1 MKAWIDEKLGGITM
15 YRSALYGLSVVAVA
29 ALVLMVVGV
38 ISTISPLSFL
48 LAIGVSVGVSYG
60 TNRLFGWLFSVRPHA
75 ESALITG
82 LILALLFTP
91 PETALGFAKLGL
103 VAAIAMAS
111 KYVLA
116 PRGRHIFN
124 PAAIAIVIA
133 SISGL
138 AYAGWWVST
147 SVMVPVIAVVAL
159 LLLYKTKKVRLGF
172 VFIVTAL
179 LALGLHGVNPVDALL
194 YWPILFVAG
203 IMLSEPL
210 TLPPRAW
217 QQYAVAG
224 LVAFLM
230 AQPFNYSVISMTPAL
245 ALVLG
250 NLVGWWFGQRGRIK
264 LRYAGKKQLSET
276 TYEFRFDVSKL
287 GFEPG
292 QYIELTLPHAG
303 VDSRGTRRMFS
314 IVGTPGDEQVSIG
327 TKIPSKPSSFK
338 RALMNLKAGA
348 VVDATRVAGDFVLSD
363 DEKTPVV
370 LIAGGVG
377 VTPYVSFALSA
388 DRPLQLIYAVGK
400 VGELSFVEQLR
411 HHAVDVT
418 VVSKDAGKLPDA
430 EWRHV
435 QGSLSGEVLGRLIDV
450 SANPTVYV
458 SGPPAMVV
466 GVSKVLRSLGIKN
479 IKVDEFSGY

>member
-15 YRSALYGLSVVAVA
+15 YRSALYGLSVISVA
-29 ALVLMVVGV
+29 AFVLMVVGV
-38 ISTISPLSFL
+38 ISILSPLHFV
-48 LAIGVSVGVSYG
+48 LAIIVSVGVSYG
-60 TNRLFGWLFSVRPHA
+60 ANRLFGWLFSVRPHA

-133 SISGL
+133 SVGGL

-147 SVMVPVIAVVAL
+147 SVMVPVIAAVAL
-159 LLLYKTKKVRLGF
+159 LLLYKTKKIRLGL
-172 VFIVTAL
+172 VFIVASL
-179 LALGLHGVNPVDALL
+179 IALGLHGVSPVDALL

-203 IMLSEPL
+203 VMLSEPL

-217 QQYAVAG
+217 QQYAVAV
-224 LVAFLM
+224 LVAVLM

-250 NLVGWWFGQRGRIK
+250 NVVGWWFGQRGRIK
-264 LRYAGKKQLSET
+264 LRFAGKKQLSDSA
-276 TYEFRFDVSKL
+276 YEFRFDVTKL

-303 VDSRGTRRMFS
+303 VDSRGTRRVFS
-314 IVGTPGDEQVSIG
+314 IVGMPGDEQISIG

-338 RALMNLKAGA
+338 RALMNLKAGT
-348 VVDATRVAGDFVLSD
+348 VVDATRVAGDFVLPEED
-363 DEKTPVV
+363 KTPVV
-370 LIAGGVG
+370 LIAGGIG

-388 DRPLQLIYAVGK
+388 GRPLQLIYAVGK
-400 VGELSFVEQLR
+400 VSELSFVEQLR
-411 HHAVDVT
+411 HHNVDVT
-418 VVSKDAGKLPDA
+418 VVTKDDSRLPDP
-430 EWRHV
+430 EWRRA
-435 QGSLSGEVLGRLIDV
+435 QGSLNTDTLGRLIDV
-450 SANPTVYV
+450 SENPTVYV

-466 GVSKVLRSLGIKN
+466 SVSATVRSLGVKN
-479 IKVDEFSGY
+479 VKVDEFSGY